1 VKQNVTDII
10 LKTKTNHITLSQMD
24 RTPWLEIY

>member
-1 VKQNVTDII
+1 VKQYN
-10 LKTKTNHITLSQMD
+10 LKNKTNHITLSQMD